1 MPDVNPFVKKPI
13 DGIKTDIHS
22 IEQNLNT
29 IKIDVVCVKSD
40 IKQILELLKNKEKE
54 KIPISKGWIW

>member
-40 IKQILELLKNKEKE
+40 LKQILEILKNKEKE